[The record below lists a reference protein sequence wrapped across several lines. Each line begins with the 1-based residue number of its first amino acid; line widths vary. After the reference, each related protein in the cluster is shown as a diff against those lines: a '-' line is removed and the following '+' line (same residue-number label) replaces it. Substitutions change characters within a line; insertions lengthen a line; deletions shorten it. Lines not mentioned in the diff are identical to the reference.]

1 MNDLNKGDI
10 VKVFYTD
17 PLTKGSVVTSVKIE
31 EEVDFLYFQYFNDDK
46 KIFLK
51 DLDRSFRLV
60 KVSE

>member
-17 PLTKGSVVTSVKIE
+17 PLTKSSVVTSVEIKE
-31 EEVDFLYFQYFNDDK
+31 EGDFLYFQYLNDDK

-51 DLDRSFRLV
+51 DLDRSFRLI
-60 KVSE
+60 KASE